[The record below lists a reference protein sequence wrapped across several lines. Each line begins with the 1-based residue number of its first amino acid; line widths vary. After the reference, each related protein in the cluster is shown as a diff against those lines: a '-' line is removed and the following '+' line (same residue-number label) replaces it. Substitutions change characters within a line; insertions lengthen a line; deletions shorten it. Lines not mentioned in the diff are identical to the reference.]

1 LPSWPG
7 TALRQLWPPLSVAL
21 ALQVLLT
28 AGGRLFPDTHGLY
41 GAPVPVGQSNP
52 PNVFFSAGS
61 SLFLPLW
68 LLDLAVT
75 ALAVWALQTWLGG
88 SLVRGLV
95 AVVLAL
101 VLAFTVV
108 AAHQLRLF
116 GGESSELG
124 VWAWGQLLVWAWSL
138 GVLAVAWRTHFPR

>member
-1 LPSWPG
+1 LPSRLG
-7 TALRQLWPPLSVAL
+7 GALRQLWPPLSVAL

-52 PNVFFSAGS
+52 PNVFFSSGGS
-61 SLFLPLW
+61 FFLPLW
-68 LLDLAVT
+68 LLNLAVT
-75 ALAVWALQTWLGG
+75 VLAVWALQTWLGG
-88 SLVRGLV
+88 GQVRGLV

-101 VLAFTVV
+101 ALAFAVV
-108 AAHQLRLF
+108 AVHQLRLL

-124 VWAWGQLLVWAWSL
+124 VWAWGQLVVWAWSL
-138 GVLAVAWRTHFPR
+138 GVLAVAWRTQSPR

>member
-1 LPSWPG
+1 
-7 TALRQLWPPLSVAL
+7 VAL

-52 PNVFFSAGS
+52 PNVFFSGGGG
-61 SLFLPLW
+61 FFVPFW
-68 LLDLAVT
+68 LLDLAIT
-75 ALAVWALQTWLGG
+75 ALAVWALQVWLSGG
-88 SLVRGLV
+88 LVRGLV

-101 VLAFTVV
+101 VLAFAVV
-108 AAHQLRLF
+108 AVHQLRLM

-124 VWAWGQLLVWAWSL
+124 IWAWGQLVVWAWSL
-138 GVLAVAWRTHFPR
+138 GVLAVAWRTQSPR